1 MGHVIEKEINMTVGD
16 RKTLVYTK
24 SRNQIHVILSPKLV
38 EMAGFKPGEKVHI
51 SYEKNKIS
59 IEKEAI
65 ELCIR

>member
-1 MGHVIEKEINMTVGD
+1 MTVGD

-24 SRNQIHVILSPKLV
+24 SRNHIHVILAPKLV

-65 ELCIR
+65 T